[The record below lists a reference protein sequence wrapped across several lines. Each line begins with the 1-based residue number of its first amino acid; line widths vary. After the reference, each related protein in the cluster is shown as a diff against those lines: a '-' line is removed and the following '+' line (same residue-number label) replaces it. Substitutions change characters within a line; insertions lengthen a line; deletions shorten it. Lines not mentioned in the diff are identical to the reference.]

1 MELVSKLNDMM
12 DSIKYNKLCMPSK
25 IYLIIGVVSIVFA
38 VSPVIL
44 MALKR
49 RTLFSKNTF
58 VILTNYL
65 IAVLMVI
72 FWTFILQLLC
82 TSNYE
87 LFSWIIVLS
96 RIFLVLFVSIM
107 VFTFKPKQVKKIS
120 NPELKKM
127 VKEMRKMEKGKKRNK
142 RKA

>member
-1 MELVSKLNDMM
+1 
-12 DSIKYNKLCMPSK
+12 
-25 IYLIIGVVSIVFA
+25 
-38 VSPVIL
+38 
-44 MALKR
+44 
-49 RTLFSKNTF
+49 
-58 VILTNYL
+58 
-65 IAVLMVI
+65 MVI

>member
-1 MELVSKLNDMM
+1 MELVSKIHDMM

-38 VSPVIL
+38 VLPVIL

-49 RTLFSKNTF
+49 KTLFSKNTF

-96 RIFLVLFVSIM
+96 RIFLVLFVSFM
-107 VFTFKPKQVKKIS
+107 VFTYKPKQVKRIS

-127 VKEMRKMEKGKKRNK
+127 VKEMKKMEKGKKRNK

>member
-1 MELVSKLNDMM
+1 MELFSKLNDMM

>member
-120 NPELKKM
+120 NPELKKI

>member
-38 VSPVIL
+38 VLPVIL